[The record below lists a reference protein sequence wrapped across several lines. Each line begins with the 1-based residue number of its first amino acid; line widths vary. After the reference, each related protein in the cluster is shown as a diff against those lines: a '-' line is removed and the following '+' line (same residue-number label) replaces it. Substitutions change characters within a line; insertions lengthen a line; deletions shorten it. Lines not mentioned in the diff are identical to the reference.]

1 LGRRRSGSAQEG
13 EPNMSPRSVVLT
25 AISFTVFAMPVQ
37 LMARASMYWHQP
49 QYMPSVDDASNR
61 LQFFSPHFAPL
72 EGNVDLTTGYSLQRV
87 DVNKLGINL
96 SFTKSGVNQSS
107 QYYWS
112 WWGGYVA
119 PVTTPY
125 KDDIVTSVV
134 YADVSYFEIYNN
146 AQAVDYPSTWCVDYV
161 NRGVQTTRNSTIC
174 VPAQADSYALIDA
187 LATLVVASGGTLD
200 ISPGMEWKQSSDKEF
215 RNHPERAGL
224 QITRMDVGGPPL
236 LAGMKEGDIIHSING
251 KLCTGEG
258 VFFEVFNKAIREKPD
273 GGTVH
278 FEVLRKNNPM
288 AFDVHYPNPDENV
301 AQLRQQ
307 SAPSS
312 ARHPVGSVIQL
323 PPGVGAP
330 VTSDAGAPAAPPSP
344 VRFGFQV
351 RAVTDADVAAFGLP
365 KSKGVVVTSVDKG
378 SLAEQTQLQVG
389 DVIVKVNGSEIGD
402 VDALAQFVRN
412 GSARSFSVWRKGAL
426 IELTVPQSM

>member
-1 LGRRRSGSAQEG
+1 
-13 EPNMSPRSVVLT
+13 MSPRSMVLT
-25 AISFTVFAMPVQ
+25 AISFIVLAMPVQ

-49 QYMPSVDDASNR
+49 QYMSSVDDASNR

-96 SFTKSGVNQSS
+96 SFTKSGVNESS

-119 PVTTPY
+119 PVSTPY

-134 YADVSYFEIYNN
+134 YADVAYFEVYNN
-146 AQAVDYPSTWCVDYV
+146 AQAVGYPSTWCVDYV
-161 NRGVQTTRNSTIC
+161 SRGAQTTRNSTIC
-174 VPAQADSYALIDA
+174 VVSQADSYVLIDA

-200 ISPGMEWKQSSDKEF
+200 ISPGMQWKQSSDKEF

-224 QITRMDVGGPPL
+224 QITRMDVAGPAL
-236 LAGMKEGDIIHSING
+236 LAGIREGDIVHSIDG
-251 KLCTGEG
+251 KLCTGG
-258 VFFEVFNKAIREKPD
+258 NVFHEVFNKAIREKPD

-278 FEVLRKNNPM
+278 FEVLRKNNSM

-307 SAPSS
+307 SQSAAPQG
-312 ARHPVGSVIQL
+312 RHPVGTVIQL
-323 PPGVGAP
+323 PPGTGAP
-330 VTSDAGAPAAPPSP
+330 ETSNAGAPAAASSP
-344 VRFGFQV
+344 IRFGFQV

-365 KSKGVVVTSVDKG
+365 KSKGAIVTSMEKG
-378 SLAEQTQLQVG
+378 GLAEQTQFQVG
-389 DVIVKVNGSEIGD
+389 DVIVKVNGSEISD
-402 VDALAQFVRN
+402 VDTLAQFVRN